1 MRAVVTGSCGLLG
14 EAVARRLVEA
24 GHEVTGV
31 DLRTLPAAGFAQ
43 VTADLAAP
51 GEALRLL
58 AGADL
63 VVHTAAKVGEQG
75 RAKDF
80 WRLNAG
86 LTGLVV
92 DACADIGRLVHF
104 SSIVVHGSH
113 FVDGVLETAPVTPTG
128 NPYTDT
134 KISSEHLVLAAHA
147 AGRVRAVVV
156 RPGDVYGPRS
166 QPWTVR
172 PVAQLRSGAFALVD
186 GGRGVM
192 SPVFVEDVARGAVLA
207 GLSPEAAGQVFH
219 LACSRGVTP
228 REFFGHYARMAGVPL
243 RSVSPRLA
251 RAAVP
256 AVEGAFGL
264 LRREPPVSR
273 RTLEYVT
280 HPGSYSIAAAMRVL
294 GWSPEVALTDG
305 MRRTEAWL
313 RAQHLLD
320 DLWCPGGR
328 VLLRPPRTGQC
339 VHGQVQVAS

>member
-1 MRAVVTGSCGLLG
+1 MRAVVTGSSGLLG
-14 EAVARRLVEA
+14 EAVARRLVED

-31 DLRTLPAAGFAQ
+31 DLRSLPSAGYAQ
-43 VTADLAAP
+43 VTADLTAP
-51 GEALRLL
+51 GEVRRHL

-75 RAKDF
+75 RPADF
-80 WRLNAG
+80 RRLNVE

-92 DACADIGRLVHF
+92 EACADVGRLVHL

-113 FVDGVLETAPVTPTG
+113 FADGVRETAPVAPTG

-134 KISSEHLVLAAHA
+134 KISSEHLVVAAHA
-147 AGRVRAVVV
+147 SGRVRAVVV

-186 GGRGVM
+186 GDRGVL
-192 SPVFVEDVARGAVLA
+192 SPVFAEDVASGIVLA
-207 GLSPEAAGQVFH
+207 GSGQAAAGQVLH
-219 LACSRGVTP
+219 LAGSRGVTP

-243 RSVSPRLA
+243 RSVPPFVA
-251 RAAVP
+251 RAAAPVSE
-256 AVEGAFGL
+256 ALFGV
-264 LRREPPVSR
+264 LRREPPMSR

-280 HPGSYSIAAAMRVL
+280 HPGSYSIAAALRVL
-294 GWSPEVALTDG
+294 GWSPKVGLADG

-313 RAQHLLD
+313 RAERLL
-320 DLWCPGGR
+320 P
-328 VLLRPPRTGQC
+328 
-339 VHGQVQVAS
+339 